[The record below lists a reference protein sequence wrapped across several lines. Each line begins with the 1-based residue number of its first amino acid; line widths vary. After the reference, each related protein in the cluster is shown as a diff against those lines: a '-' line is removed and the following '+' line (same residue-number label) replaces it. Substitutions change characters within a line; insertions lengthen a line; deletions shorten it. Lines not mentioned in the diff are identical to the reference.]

1 MIAGGQLSD
10 HAGHVQRR
18 KSVGHNDPRDG
29 TAWSSNSWVPFI
41 GPLVEL
47 QVRKPT
53 LYPATLLL
61 YPNTLCLATNR
72 RSLVPILF
80 PPGGAEFGMVALDL
94 AL

>member
-1 MIAGGQLSD
+1 VVEQQLGPV
-10 HAGHVQRR
+10 HRA
-18 KSVGHNDPRDG
+18 
-29 TAWSSNSWVPFI
+29 
-41 GPLVEL
+41 PLVEL

-53 LYPATLLL
+53 LYLATLLL